1 MCATSLEEVL
11 QKLENLVQH
20 GPRLRPDETDGE
32 HELRQWVDKD
42 TEAGIPS
49 ACARTEWNCSP

>member
-1 MCATSLEEVL
+1 MAR
-11 QKLENLVQH
+11 
-20 GPRLRPDETDGE
+20 RLRPDETDGE

-49 ACARTEWNCSP
+49 ACARTEWNCFHEAEHAVASFLPRHKDP

>member
-1 MCATSLEEVL
+1 MAR
-11 QKLENLVQH
+11 
-20 GPRLRPDETDGE
+20 RLRPDETDGE

-49 ACARTEWNCSP
+49 DCARTEWNCFHEAEHAVASFLPRHKDP